1 MLMDKVSIPSV
12 SEITGKLQ
20 EGATGLTNAIS
31 GGALTGALESIQ
43 KEATAALT
51 SATSIL
57 GADISS
63 IASKGSDAVKSLI
76 GKDTANLA
84 AGAVKTDIGDALQS
98 SLSKLIPNGASFATN
113 KLTAQ
118 LESLDIAGIKS
129 LGISELTKVGPGLLS
144 AMAGKLGVKIPST
157 DGLLKDLK
165 SVATGALK
173 DSAIGGV
180 FSKLESVI
188 PSGAISAIK
197 DVASTVGQMKDFKNF
212 ASTAVAKFAGST
224 EIGQK
229 LSGFYASGMPLSASQ
244 TGAQIPGI
252 PTSSDSTLL
261 SGISK
266 VASGFGIQ
274 VPGLSNVTQFSTNQN
289 LFNSTLRLS
298 AQSGIVPVV
307 SSFGSSSQFDQSS
320 INALNASLPQ
330 VAQTGNLDMVD
341 TIIGLIGKKN
351 VSRKDTIINA
361 LLGSQNDPN
370 RLNATF
376 TSLGSSPS
384 TIFGTNTFVGE
395 NIVWNGPRLDEYSSN
410 SGMPGSSIDA
420 LIGKTISKF
429 LNKKKK
435 TVMTY

>member
-1 MLMDKVSIPSV
+1 MLMDNVSIPSA
-12 SEITGKLQ
+12 SDIAGKLK

-31 GGALTGALESIQ
+31 GGALTGALDSIQ

-63 IASKGSDAVKSLI
+63 IASKGSDAIKGLI

-98 SLSKLIPNGASFATN
+98 SIARLVPNGASFATN

-144 AMAGKLGVKIPST
+144 AMAGKLGVSIPST

-173 DSAIGGV
+173 DSALGGV

-188 PSGAISAIK
+188 PSGIVSTIT
-197 DVASTVGQMKDFKNF
+197 DVASTVGQIKDFKNF

-244 TGAQIPGI
+244 TGAPIPGI
-252 PTSSDSTLL
+252 PTSSDPSFL

-266 VASGFGIQ
+266 VASSFGIQ

-289 LFNSTLRLS
+289 LFNSTLGLS
-298 AQSGIVPVV
+298 AQSGIVSAV
-307 SSFGSSSQFDQSS
+307 SSFGASSQFNQSS
-320 INALNASLPQ
+320 ASTLNSALPQ
-330 VAQTGNLDMVD
+330 IAQSGNLDMVD

-351 VSRKDTIINA
+351 VSKKDVIINA
-361 LLGSQNDPN
+361 LLGTQNDPS
-370 RLNATF
+370 RLNTTF
-376 TSLGSSPS
+376 ASLGTSPS
-384 TIFGTNTFVGE
+384 AVFGTDTYVGD
-395 NIVWNGPRLDEYSSN
+395 NIVWNGPRLDAYSTN

-435 TVMTY
+435 IPMTY